1 MATSLSNLVDN
12 LSEGICKIK
21 CKDFD
26 CFLEHESVQN
36 NLIKYKCLFCYE
48 NCSNKIDSEFK
59 KRYKNTFKF
68 PNNNINKFILLLI
81 KGVYPYGYM
90 DEQQK
95 FDETLLPEK
104 KEFYSTLNMEDIT
117 DTDYMYAKSV
127 CKYFE
132 TKYLGEYHDL
142 YLKDD
147 TLLSNNKYMKGFD
160 KNKELSYR
168 KYWDVSNLF
177 GCKMLQKLPGNSF
190 EWIQDT
196 SQFNKDFIKSY
207 HEENDEGYF
216 LEVDV

>member
-1 MATSLSNLVDN
+1 MGTW
-12 LSEGICKIK
+12 
-21 CKDFD
+21 
-26 CFLEHESVQN
+26 
-36 NLIKYKCLFCYE
+36 
-48 NCSNKIDSEFK
+48 
-59 KRYKNTFKF
+59 
-68 PNNNINKFILLLI
+68 
-81 KGVYPYGYM
+81 
-90 DEQQK
+90 K
-95 FDETLLPEK
+95 FDETLLLEK
-104 KEFYSTLNMEDIT
+104 KEFYSTLNMEVIT
-117 DTDYMYAKSV
+117 DTDYMYAKRV

-177 GCKMLQKLPGNSF
+177 VCTMLQKLPGNSF

-196 SQFNKDFIKSY
+196 SQFNEDFITSY
-207 HEENDEGYF
+207 NEENDEGCF